1 MTGAVVFGGA
11 GFIGSHLLASLVA
24 RGYDRIVCA
33 DVAEPRRSI
42 PGVEYQF
49 CDVRRRIDLDSHGVD
64 ELYNLAGLVTTP
76 GHPAADYL
84 RTNVAGALR
93 TSDFADFHGIDTVVF
108 TSTMSVYPTG
118 ESLKTEQTEPDP
130 TNAYGESKLLAEQ
143 VHQQWRRAA
152 SGRHLVVSRPAVIFG
167 PGERGNFARLH
178 RLIAGRRFVYP
189 GRRDTIKACGYVSDL
204 IDSFAFVADM
214 TQDETLYNFAYVDRL
229 TIAEICH
236 LVAQAIGRADPR
248 VAVPFSAMATAA
260 LPFEALERV
269 GVRTGISRAR
279 LHKLVES
286 TNIYPQL
293 LVDKGFEFGTSP
305 SEGVSRWVN
314 SLRGALE

>member
-1 MTGAVVFGGA
+1 VTGAVVFGGA

-24 RGYDRIVCA
+24 RGYDRVVSA
-33 DVAEPRRSI
+33 DVAEPRRRI
-42 PGVEYQF
+42 PNVDYQF
-49 CDVRRRIDLDSHGVD
+49 CDVTRRIDLDGSGVD
-64 ELYNLAGLVTTP
+64 ELYNLGGLVTTP

-93 TSDFADFHGIDTVVF
+93 TSDFADLHGISTVVF

-118 ESLKTEQTEPDP
+118 EALKTEQTEPDP

-143 VHQQWRRAA
+143 VHQQWRHGA
-152 SGRHLVVSRPAVIFG
+152 SGRRLVISRPAVIFG

-178 RLIAGRRFVYP
+178 RLIAARRFAYP

-214 TQDETLYNFAYVDRL
+214 TEDETLYNFAYVDRL

-236 LVAQAIGRADPR
+236 LVAQTIGRADPR
-248 VAVPFSAMATAA
+248 VAVPFGAMAAAA
-260 LPFEALERV
+260 LPFEALERA

-293 LVDKGFEFGTSP
+293 LVDKGFIFGTTP
-305 SEGVSRWVN
+305 ADGIKRWIDAMEE
-314 SLRGALE
+314 SAS

>member
-24 RGYDRIVCA
+24 RGYDRVVCA
-33 DVAEPRRSI
+33 DVAEPSRRI
-42 PGVEYQF
+42 PSVDYQF
-49 CDVRRRIDLDSHGVD
+49 CDVTRRIDLDGHGID
-64 ELYNLAGLVTTP
+64 EMYNLAGLVTTP

-93 TSDFADFHGIDTVVF
+93 TSDFADRHGISTVIF

-118 ESLKTEQTEPDP
+118 ESVKTEQTEPDP
-130 TNAYGESKLLAEQ
+130 TNAYGESKLMAEL
-143 VHQQWRRAA
+143 VHQQWRRGAA
-152 SGRHLVVSRPAVIFG
+152 GRRLVVSRPAVIFG
-167 PGERGNFARLH
+167 PGESGNFARLH
-178 RLIAGRRFVYP
+178 RLIAGRRFIYP

-204 IDSFAFVADM
+204 IDSLAFVAAM
-214 TQDETLYNFAYVDRL
+214 TEDETLYNFAYVDRL

-236 LVAQAIGRADPR
+236 LVAQAIGRTDPR
-248 VAVPFSAMATAA
+248 VAVPFGAMTTAA
-260 LPFEALERV
+260 LPFDALERV
-269 GVRTGISRAR
+269 GLRTGISRAR

-293 LVDKGFEFGTSP
+293 LVDKGFAFGTTP
-305 SEGVSRWVN
+305 AEGIKRWIAAMEGN
-314 SLRGALE
+314 AS